1 MTLSNVARL
10 SGALAVVSFVGLASL
25 AAAQESV
32 PDRVRAI
39 VAGEEIRQSDVDAFI
54 GQLPD
59 QVRAAPR
66 EQIDPLVINELVNT
80 RLVVKLA
87 RAAGTE
93 QDETY
98 KLQVETAS
106 LRILQNVYLSSQIE
120 AGVTEERLQKLYEEF
135 VAANPPAEQIRAS
148 HILVEAKEDAQAIAA
163 EVRGGADFAEVAR
176 RESTG
181 PSASAGGDLGFFEK
195 GQMVATFSEVAFG
208 LELNE
213 TSDPVQTQFGWHVIK
228 LTDRRQAPPPALDE
242 VREELTKQLT
252 NEIVQEVLVRAR
264 DGVTIETFDIDGN
277 RIEN

>member
-10 SGALAVVSFVGLASL
+10 SGALAVVTFVGLASV
-25 AAAQESV
+25 AAAQGSG

-39 VAGEEIRQSDVDAFI
+39 IAGEEIRQSDVDAFI
-54 GQLPD
+54 GQLPE

-66 EQIDPLVINELVNT
+66 EQIDPLVVNELVNT

-120 AGVTEERLQKLYEEF
+120 AGVTDERLQKLYEEF

-148 HILVEAKEDAQAIAA
+148 HILVEAKEAAQAIAA

-195 GQMVATFSEVAFG
+195 GQMVATFSEVAFA

-242 VREELTKQLT
+242 VREELTQQLT
-252 NEIVQEVLVRAR
+252 NDIVQEVLVRAR
-264 DGVTIETFDIDGN
+264 EGVTIETFDVDGN